1 MDGWK
6 EGWEGRRT
14 MDGWRLNSQ
23 KRPYFLFLFPGL
35 QEEASR
41 VISFSFFFCALIN
54 LSVY

>member
-35 QEEASR
+35 QEEASL
-41 VISFSFFFCALIN
+41 VIFHFFF
-54 LSVY
+54 VH